1 MRQYKAIYVVNICTF
16 WLQRRVLRICKKVNL
31 QISSVIWWHERHM
44 RRRFLLFT
52 TGNFTFLSRGEG
64 IFNAHKARGLS
75 ANVALLRGA
84 AAAARSFSNPVSTT
98 TLFPKNLCKRA
109 SARSVLLCRFLE
121 RRLAPLV

>member
-1 MRQYKAIYVVNICTF
+1 
-16 WLQRRVLRICKKVNL
+16 
-31 QISSVIWWHERHM
+31 M
-44 RRRFLLFT
+44 RRRFLSFT

-84 AAAARSFSNPVSTT
+84 VAVAARSFSNPVSTT

-109 SARSVLLCRFLE
+109 SAHARCSPLSFSRATLSV
-121 RRLAPLV
+121 